1 MISCVSQ
8 PFSTLQQRHTTALT
22 NKSIPDTSSP
32 PQLWSCVEVSFGV
45 VSACLPSLTPLFL
58 ILLGKRSPNTKKYS
72 FYSWK
77 RRDGNMWNAEF
88 NRMADATDRE
98 GRSQSL
104 ELIIR
109 DRNAGDDTYNLE
121 GSRGPILVTH
131 EVDQVRSKKTS
142 GSPEVDPV
150 GVVADASTWNI

>member
-8 PFSTLQQRHTTALT
+8 LFSTLHTSPT

-58 ILLGKRSPNTKKYS
+58 ILLGKRPPNTKKYS
-72 FYSWK
+72 FSSRK
-77 RRDGNMWNAEF
+77 QRDGNMRNAEF
-88 NRMADATDRE
+88 NRMADATDSQ

-104 ELIIR
+104 ELIMR
-109 DRNAGDDTYNLE
+109 DRKAGDDTYNLE
-121 GSRGPILVTH
+121 ESGGPILVTH
-131 EVDQVRSKKTS
+131 EVDQVRSTKTS
-142 GSPEVDPV
+142 EDPEVDRV